1 MPDEI
6 ETLIE
11 ESIEIDAPPEK
22 VWALVSD
29 PARMSAWSP
38 AVLKTFVR
46 GRPLGVG
53 TVMININR
61 VGLRVWPT
69 TSTIVRFSEPAE
81 WAQRM
86 RENRTVWSFTLE
98 PSATGTTLT
107 QRRET
112 PNGVL
117 PAATTLMKIF
127 FGGLGSFQGQLRT
140 GMQQTLQAIKAA
152 AES

>member
-1 MPDEI
+1 MSDEI
-6 ETLIE
+6 EPLIE
-11 ESIEIDAPPEK
+11 ETIEIAAPREK
-22 VWALVSD
+22 VWALISD
-29 PARMSAWSP
+29 PERMSAWSP
-38 AVLKTFVR
+38 AVVKTFVR

-53 TVMININR
+53 TVMVNINR

-98 PSATGTTLT
+98 PNGAGTTLT
-107 QRRET
+107 QRREA
-112 PNGVL
+112 PNGVQ
-117 PAATTLMKIF
+117 PAANALMKIF
-127 FGGLGSFQGQLRT
+127 FGGVDNFQSQLRT
-140 GMQQTLQAIKAA
+140 GMQQTLRAIKVA